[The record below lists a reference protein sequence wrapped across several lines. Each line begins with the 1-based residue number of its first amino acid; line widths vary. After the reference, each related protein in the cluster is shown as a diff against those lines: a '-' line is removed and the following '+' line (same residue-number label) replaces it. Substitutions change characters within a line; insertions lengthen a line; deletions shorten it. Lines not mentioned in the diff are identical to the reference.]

1 MSKRTPSVVVV
12 KSPSKKS
19 PSVWRWVKWAAIG
32 LGGTVFV
39 VVVLILILLFH
50 TAAPPVVR
58 VDPIAAERLE
68 AEMRLAQSG
77 AASEASRVV
86 HVDEGA
92 ANAMLESY
100 LAPARTRGS
109 DNDQATVKDM
119 KIKLTD
125 DLVHV
130 YVVLDVHGKELSL
143 DIAGKLY
150 TENGYA
156 QFEPVEGH
164 VGALPIPQAAL
175 VDAMRQKMASPD
187 TRAMMRL
194 PDYLSDVRV
203 EGGKI
208 VATFR

>member
-86 HVDEGA
+86 HQLELTLAEIERKSGRTSTLSGA
-92 ANAMLESY
+92 PHSV
-100 LAPARTRGS
+100 
-109 DNDQATVKDM
+109 QTVP
-119 KIKLTD
+119 
-125 DLVHV
+125 
-130 YVVLDVHGKELSL
+130 VV
-143 DIAGKLY
+143 
-150 TENGYA
+150 
-156 QFEPVEGH
+156 
-164 VGALPIPQAAL
+164 
-175 VDAMRQKMASPD
+175 
-187 TRAMMRL
+187 
-194 PDYLSDVRV
+194 
-203 EGGKI
+203 
-208 VATFR
+208 

>member
-1 MSKRTPSVVVV
+1 
-12 KSPSKKS
+12 
-19 PSVWRWVKWAAIG
+19 VKWAAIG
-32 LGGTVFV
+32 LVSTVFV

-58 VDPIAAERLE
+58 VDRVAAERLE
-68 AEMRLAQSG
+68 AEMRLAQSE
-77 AASEASRVV
+77 AASQTSRVV
-86 HVDEGA
+86 HVEEGA

-100 LAPARTRGS
+100 LAPARARGNS
-109 DNDQATVKDM
+109 DDRATVEDM
-119 KIKLTD
+119 KVKLQND
-125 DLVHV
+125 MIEV
-130 YVVLDVHGKELSL
+130 YILLSVKGKEVSLDVKGR
-143 DIAGKLY
+143 LY

-156 QFEPVEGH
+156 QFQPIEGH
-164 VGALPIPQAAL
+164 IGALPIPQAAL

-203 EGGKI
+203 EDGKI